1 MMIILIPAYEPT
13 DTLIKLVSSID
24 SNKYDIVIVNDGSSK
39 HYDNIFNK
47 CKPYAKVISYK
58 ENKCKGYA
66 LKTGLQYIKEKY
78 IDNYIVCTMDSDG
91 QHKIKDAYNLMSYVK
106 NNPDAYVLGKRMR
119 GDNTP
124 LRSRI
129 GNSITRQVYKFI
141 TKLDIY
147 DTQTG
152 LRAFS
157 SKLVNLLLSIEGNR
171 FDYEMNALL
180 SISKLNIP
188 IKEIK
193 IDTIYIDNNTHSH
206 FKTIRDSYL
215 IYKNIIKFTLA
226 SISSFIID
234 YLLFIIFSLIFTV
247 TLSNILARIVSA
259 TFNFIV
265 NYKVVFKSKKSKV
278 KSLLSYIVLALLILI
293 LNTILINIFINIIGI
308 NRYISKF
315 IVEIILFIFS
325 YYVQSKLI
333 FKEG

>member
-1 MMIILIPAYEPT
+1 MIILIPVYEPN
-13 DTLIKLVSSID
+13 DILIKLVSSID
-24 SNKYDIVIVNDGSSK
+24 LSKYDIVVVNDGSSK
-39 HYDNIFNK
+39 YYDNIFNR
-47 CKPYAKVISYK
+47 CKLYAKVISYE
-58 ENKCKGYA
+58 ENKGKGYA
-66 LKTGLQYIKEKY
+66 LKRGLEYIKEKY

-91 QHKIKDAYNLMSYVK
+91 QHKIEDAYNLMSYVK
-106 NNPDAYVLGKRMR
+106 NNPNTYVLGKRMR

-129 GNSITRQVYKFI
+129 GNFITQHVYKFI

-157 SKLVNLLLSIEGNR
+157 SNLVDLMLSIEGNR
-171 FDYEMNALL
+171 FDYEMNVLL
-180 SISKLNIP
+180 SISKLNIS

-193 IDTIYIDNNTHSH
+193 IDTIYIDNNIHSH

-215 IYKNIIKFTLA
+215 IYKNIIKFTLS

-247 TLSNILARIVSA
+247 TLSNILSRIISA
-259 TFNFIV
+259 TFNYIV
-265 NYKVVFKSKKSKV
+265 NYKVVFNSKKSKV

-293 LNTILINIFINIIGI
+293 LNTALINILVSIIGI
-308 NRYISKF
+308 NKFISKF